1 LLPAPH
7 LRGGIVANERTPRSD
22 SDEFERSAD
31 EEITGIGDED
41 YEEEDE
47 LDEEED
53 EADADAD
60 ADEEMEDQ

>member
-1 LLPAPH
+1 M
-7 LRGGIVANERTPRSD
+7 ANERTPRSD

-60 ADEEMEDQ
+60 EEMEDQ